1 MNILSITIYGFGKFQ
16 NQTFDHFSEGLHVFY
31 GKNEAGKSTIL
42 AFIRSILYGFP
53 QKSKANR
60 FEPKTG
66 ITYGGKI
73 TLFIQQYGNVT
84 IERVKGK
91 AGGDVTVYF
100 ENGQTAGEESLTVLL
115 GGVDRTSFY
124 GIFTF
129 NLSDLQ
135 GLDQLDKKEWSQ
147 YLHGV
152 SVAGRVSITDL
163 EKQVEKKQ
171 LELFKP
177 SGKKPLINE
186 TLGQIEAIER
196 KIYEK
201 EKDLDSY
208 QLLQVTEKQIEENL
222 ESVKEKRITCL
233 AKIKEYEKLSIL
245 APLLRKRAYL
255 EAELAVLPKIEQ
267 FPVHGVEQFEQL
279 VYQRSLLE
287 EKKIELIQKRKSV
300 NETIQLNKP
309 NEKLLEVADKVE
321 AVKEDVKLYEV
332 WKRDKQALTLTLE
345 QEQQKWEEI
354 QLNLGQ
360 HWTKEKVMACDTSI
374 EVKDSLR
381 QLNKEQRRLEDR
393 KHYLDSELQKRQL
406 LLEEHEKEYSQYKE
420 EQLSNEQR
428 MELERK
434 RKNWL
439 EFENSKQ
446 KEREHEETYKIVLAQ
461 MEQARKRKKRLFLP
475 LSVFFCLISVY
486 SFLQEQWL
494 LFFVALSSSIAF
506 FVASFEKKNTIKT
519 KAKKEELIQED
530 WADIENVLNQDD
542 AVKERLLYLEK
553 KLQLEHQHYTHLCN
567 QLDECEYEQYVILK
581 KIETWCQNNGYEMQK
596 NSELLL
602 AIVLLVEEGKKVLAQ
617 KKRDEHRRTDL
628 SSNILSLEKS
638 VEALASQ
645 VGIEFESVTKTVF
658 VLFDQLE
665 NEKDKK
671 RAEHQATD
679 VINGLNEDIRIVV
692 EKETLIQNQIE
703 ALLHKAHV
711 QKEDEF
717 QMKGVQIEKAKK
729 YSDELDII
737 KSQLSELVESED
749 EIQYY
754 VQLLQKEKAVDNEKQ
769 RLEEQA
775 VELEEEEKA
784 ERERFIR
791 ITQQMEQL
799 QSEKEL
805 ASLVQ
810 ELEIKRATLLEQA
823 KNWAVYRL
831 AQEMMEKTKEIYENE
846 RQPEVM
852 KRASAYFS
860 SMTSG
865 RYERIFAPMDKQ
877 MIVVERQD
885 GLRFSPEELSRGT
898 AEQLY
903 ISIRFA
909 LAMTYESNDPFPL
922 ILDDIFVNFDDER
935 KQAIVTIIEEL
946 AQKRQVLFF
955 TCHDN
960 VKELFVKKDVITL

>member
-1 MNILSITIYGFGKFQ
+1 MNILSLTIYGFGKFQ
-16 NQTFDHFSEGLHVFY
+16 NQNFDHFSEGLHLFY

-42 AFIRSILYGFP
+42 AFIRSVLYGFP
-53 QKSKANR
+53 QKTKSNR

-66 ITYGGKI
+66 TTYGGKI
-73 TLFIQQYGNVT
+73 TLFIQHHGIVT
-84 IERVKGK
+84 IERVRGK

-100 ENGQTAGEESLTVLL
+100 ENGQTAGEESLTGLL

-135 GLDQLDKKEWSQ
+135 GLDQLDKKEWAQ

-163 EKQVEKKQ
+163 EKQIVKKQ
-171 LELFKP
+171 QELFKP

-201 EKDLDSY
+201 EKDLESY

-222 ESVKEKRITCL
+222 QSVKEKRITCL

-279 VYQRSLLE
+279 LYQRSLIE
-287 EKKIELIQKRKSV
+287 EKKIELKQKRKSV

-309 NEKLLEVADKVE
+309 NEKLLEVADKIE
-321 AVKEDVKLYEV
+321 AVKEDVKLYEI
-332 WKRDKQALTLTLE
+332 WKREKQALTITME

-354 QLNLGQ
+354 QMNVGQ

-393 KHYLDSELQKRQL
+393 KYYLDSELQKRQL
-406 LLEEHEKEYSQYKE
+406 LLEEHEKEFSQCKE
-420 EQLSNEQR
+420 EQLPTGYR
-428 MELERK
+428 IELENK
-434 RKNWL
+434 RKSWV

-446 KEREHEETYKIVLAQ
+446 REREHEETYKIVLTQ
-461 MEQARKRKKRLFLP
+461 LEQARKRKKRLFLP
-475 LSVFFCLISVY
+475 LSVFFCLIAVY

-506 FVASFEKKNTIKT
+506 FVASVEKKNQIES
-519 KAKKEELIQED
+519 KAKKEESFRED
-530 WADIENVLNQDD
+530 LADIENVLNYDD
-542 AVKERLLYLEK
+542 AVKERLLFLEK
-553 KLQLEHQHYTHLCN
+553 KLQLEQQHYTHLCN
-567 QLDECEYEQYVILK
+567 QLDECEYEQSVILQ
-581 KIETWCQNNGYEMQK
+581 KIEIWCQENGYDVQTK
-596 NSELLL
+596 SELLL
-602 AIVLLVEEGKKVLAQ
+602 AIVSLIEEGKKVLAQ
-617 KKRDEHRRTDL
+617 LKRDEQRLHDL
-628 SSNILSLEKS
+628 SSYILSLEKS
-638 VEALASQ
+638 VEVLASK
-645 VGIEFESVTKTVF
+645 VGIEFENVTKTVF
-658 VLFDQLE
+658 ILFDQLE
-665 NEKDKK
+665 NEKEKR

-679 VINGLNEDIRIVV
+679 IINGLNEDIRILL

-703 ALLHKAHV
+703 TLLHKANV

-717 QMKGVQIEKAKK
+717 QKKGVQIAKAKK
-729 YSDELDII
+729 YNDELEFIT
-737 KSQLSELVESED
+737 SQLSELVESED
-749 EIQYY
+749 EIHYY
-754 VQLLQKEKAVDNEKQ
+754 IQLLQQEKDYENQKQ
-769 RLEEQA
+769 QLEELVA
-775 VELEEEEKA
+775 EVEKEEKE
-784 ERERFIR
+784 ERERLIR
-791 ITQQMEQL
+791 NTQQMEQL
-799 QSEKEL
+799 QSEREL

-810 ELEIKRATLLEQA
+810 ELELKKARLLEQA
-823 KNWAVYRL
+823 KNWSVYRL
-831 AQEMMEKTKEIYENE
+831 AQEMLEKTKEIYENE

-852 KRASAYFS
+852 KQASAYFS
-860 SMTSG
+860 AMTAG
-865 RYERIFAPMDKQ
+865 RYQRIFAPMDKQ